1 MITHK
6 YKEKDEELSLG
17 KHRDQGNLEVILK
30 ILNNRYRMDTDQ
42 MELKTV

>member
-6 YKEKDEELSLG
+6 YKEKAEELSFRM
-17 KHRDQGNLEVILK
+17 HRDQGNLEVILK

-42 MELKTV
+42 WH